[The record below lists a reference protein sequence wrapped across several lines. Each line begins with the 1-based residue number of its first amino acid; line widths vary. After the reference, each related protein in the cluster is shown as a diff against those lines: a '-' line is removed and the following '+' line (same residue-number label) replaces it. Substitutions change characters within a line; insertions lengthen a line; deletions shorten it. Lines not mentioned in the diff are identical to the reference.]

1 MLGGGTTRVS
11 NLERYRT
18 MKLTTIAAIVA
29 LTVTAVPVFAGN
41 NSNGPVCVGRDACTT
56 NNTTNNRGGRGGDAS
71 ASAKQG
77 QVQGQVQG
85 QQQSQGQRQSSEN
98 TNVNLQ
104 GNSQSVNIETPSFTY
119 GVFGQIS
126 SMANDRCGRVVI
138 GIPYSAHTC
147 NIIMEA
153 ENIAAML
160 EPVYG
165 KAFAAQQALR
175 HVADNDTTMRITLR
189 RAGVIE

>member
-1 MLGGGTTRVS
+1 
-11 NLERYRT
+11 
-18 MKLTTIAAIVA
+18 MKLTIIAAVA
-29 LTVTAVPVFAGN
+29 AFTISAVPSHAFWGGGN
-41 NSNGPVCVGRDACTT
+41 EGSHPLYEHNDNRVY
-56 NNTTNNRGGRGGDAS
+56 NRGGKGGDAS
-71 ASAKQG
+71 ASAKQA
-77 QVQGQVQG
+77 QAQGQA
-85 QQQSQGQRQSSEN
+85 QQQSQGQSQGQSQSSKN
-98 TNVNLQ
+98 TNLNLQ
-104 GNSQSVNIETPSFTY
+104 GNSQSVNIENPAFTW
-119 GVFGQIS
+119 GVFGQLS
-126 SMANDRCGRVVI
+126 SMANDRCGRVAVA
-138 GIPYSAHTC
+138 IPYSAHTC